1 MDSPSLDAFVI
12 RRDRHEEFFSEN
24 TNSFVSNLCDAHLY
38 ASNEDALVGIA
49 KHQLVSVK
57 VWKISFAAAAL
68 ADSQPN

>member
-12 RRDRHEEFFSEN
+12 RRDRHEEFYNEASA
-24 TNSFVSNLCDAHLY
+24 SFVPNLCDAHLY

-57 VWKISFAAAAL
+57 VWKISFAGAML